1 MKIQSW
7 QKMKRSAGSSGTGGF
22 GLLHFILCFSV
33 KRPSISQSKRKWNR
47 CNRRSK
53 HRPAVC
59 PKLPHGSAFIIQ
71 GKAAARG
78 EKSQLRKIDR
88 RENLFGKQCGQPEP
102 SVQPLLQQVW
112 ASKDS
117 TIAIDPPLNR
127 ALSHFISLRQ
137 DVLLLECHQT
147 VHSSKDA
154 NYC

>member
-7 QKMKRSAGSSGTGGF
+7 QKMKRSAGSSGTGDF

-88 RENLFGKQCGQPEP
+88 RENLFGKRCGQTEP